1 MRLTCEVKSLTT
13 SKGWESH
20 KLPVSDRYT
29 KLGLM
34 VGLELHQQ
42 LDTRRKLFCHCPTI
56 IRDEKPDGT
65 FIRRLRPTQSEM
77 GEIDPAALFEFQKKK
92 RFCYE
97 YYNDTTCLVEADE
110 EPPHDLC
117 EDAIDICLTMARFLQ
132 SNPVDEIHPM
142 RKIVIDGSNTTGFQ
156 RTTII
161 ANGGKTIVGGKTI
174 GIQIICLE
182 EDAARKIADDDKN
195 NMRIYRLDRLGIPL
209 IEVATDPDIRSP
221 EEAQEVALAIG
232 LLLRSTGRV
241 KRGQGTI
248 RQDVNVSI
256 KDGAIIEIKGLQQL
270 DMLAKTVEYEALRQE
285 KLLEIRDTLRNRGI
299 TAEKI
304 KDKIIDVSAVFEK
317 SESKVIK
324 KALISGGTVL
334 AVKLLG
340 FAGLLGIQVQPE
352 RRFGTEISDY
362 AKFWGRVGG
371 IFHTDELPKY
381 GISDTDVSE
390 IRKILKAKDEDAV
403 VLVASSK
410 NRCKDALNAVVN
422 RAREAIRGVPAE
434 TRMPLPEGTS
444 KFARPRPGPSRMY
457 PETDVRPVKI
467 TENRLTRIK
476 KNMPETI
483 ENKGKRFVKEYK
495 LSTDLAFQITRSVN
509 LGIFELIIK
518 ETKVPPTL
526 VAATLE
532 NTIVSLHRDQ
542 VPTENLQENHFIDM
556 FKLIEQNELSTEAIP
571 EVLTHLANNPSSS
584 ISETLES
591 TGLGMMSSAEVE
603 EIIRKIVHDREDIIR
618 EQGERSLGGL
628 MGAVMKELG
637 GKVDGKT
644 VKQILTA
651 EINKLLNT

>member
-1 MRLTCEVKSLTT
+1 
-13 SKGWESH
+13 
-20 KLPVSDRYT
+20 
-29 KLGLM
+29 M

-42 LDTRRKLFCHCPTI
+42 LNTQRKLFCHCPTI
-56 IRDEKPDGT
+56 IRDEDPDGT

-117 EDAIDICLTMARFLQ
+117 EDSVDICLTMARFLQ

-161 ANGGKTIVGGKTI
+161 ANGGETVVDGKTI
-174 GIQIICLE
+174 GIQTICLE

-209 IEVATDPDIRSP
+209 IEIATDPDIRSP
-221 EEAQEVALAIG
+221 EEAQGVALAIG

-270 DMLAKTVEYEALRQE
+270 DMLAKTVEYETLRQE
-285 KLLEIRDTLRNRGI
+285 KLLEIRDTLRKRGI
-299 TAEKI
+299 TVEKI
-304 KDKIIDVSAVFEK
+304 KDKIVDVSAVFVK

-324 KALISGGTVL
+324 TALQSGGTVY
-334 AVKLLG
+334 AVKLPG
-340 FAGLLGIQVQPE
+340 FAGLLGIEVQLE

-390 IRKILKAKDEDAV
+390 IRKIVKANDLDAV
-403 VLVASSK
+403 VIVASSK
-410 NRCKDALNAVVN
+410 NRCEDALNAVIN

-444 KFARPRPGPSRMY
+444 KFARPRPGSSRMY

-476 KNMPETI
+476 KNMPETL
-483 ENKGKRFVKEYK
+483 ESKEKRFIKEYN
-495 LSTDLAFQITRSVN
+495 LSSDLAYQITRSMN
-509 LGIFELIIK
+509 LDIFELIAK
-518 ETKVPPTL
+518 ESKVSPTL

-532 NTIVSLHRDQ
+532 NTVVSLHRDQ
-542 VPTENLQENHFIDM
+542 VPTENLQDIHFIDI
-556 FKLIEQNELSTEAIP
+556 FKLVEQNELSSQAIP
-571 EVLTHLANNPSSS
+571 DVLIHLSNNPNLSAHKA
-584 ISETLES
+584 LAA
-591 TGLGMMSSAEVE
+591 TGLSMASNDEVA
-603 EIIRKIVHDREDIIR
+603 EIIRKIVQDREEFIR
-618 EQGERSLGGL
+618 EQGERSFGGL
-628 MGAVMKELG
+628 MGVVMKELG

-644 VKQILTA
+644 VKQLLTD
-651 EINKLLNT
+651 EINNLLKS

>member
-1 MRLTCEVKSLTT
+1 
-13 SKGWESH
+13 
-20 KLPVSDRYT
+20 
-29 KLGLM
+29 M

-42 LDTRRKLFCHCPTI
+42 LNTQRKLFCHCPTT
-56 IRDEKPDGT
+56 IRDEEPDGT

-77 GEIDPAALFEFQKKK
+77 GEIDPAALFEFQQKK

-117 EDAIDICLTMARFLQ
+117 DDAIDICLTMARFLQ

-161 ANGGKTIVGGKTI
+161 ANGGETIIDGKNI
-174 GIQIICLE
+174 GIQTICLE

-209 IEVATDPDIRSP
+209 IEVATDPDIRTP
-221 EEAQEVALAIG
+221 EEAQKVALAIG
-232 LLLRSTGRV
+232 LLLRSTGKV

-270 DMLAKTVEYEALRQE
+270 DMLAATVEYEALRQE
-285 KLLEIRDTLRNRGI
+285 KLLEIRDTLRDRGI

-304 KDKIIDVSAVFEK
+304 KDKITDVSAIFAK

-324 KALISGGTVL
+324 NAVKSGGTVY
-334 AVKLLG
+334 AVRLPG
-340 FAGLLGIQVQPE
+340 FAGLLGIEIQPE

-362 AKFWGRVGG
+362 AKFWGGVGG

-381 GISDTDVSE
+381 GISDTDVSA
-390 IRKILKAKDEDAV
+390 IRSAVKAKDQDAV
-403 VLVASSK
+403 VIVASSENK
-410 NRCKDALNAVVN
+410 CKDALKAVIN
-422 RAREAIRGVPAE
+422 RARVAVQGIPAE

-444 KFARPRPGPSRMY
+444 KFARPRPGSSRMY

-467 TENRLTRIK
+467 TEKRLKRIK

-483 ENKGKRFVKEYK
+483 ENKETRFVKEYK
-495 LSTDLAFQITRSVN
+495 LSTDLAYQITRSVN
-509 LGIFELIIK
+509 LSIFEHIIK
-518 ETKVPPTL
+518 ETKVSPTL

-542 VPTENLQENHFIDM
+542 VPTENLQELHFIDM
-556 FKLIEQNELSTEAIP
+556 FKLVEQNELSAEAIP
-571 EVLTHLANNPSSS
+571 EVLTYLANNPSSS

-591 TGLGMMSSAEVE
+591 TGLGMISSAEVE
-603 EIIRKIVHDREDIIR
+603 EIVKKIVQDQEDFIR

-628 MGAVMKELG
+628 MGAIMKELG
-637 GKVDGKT
+637 GKVDGKI
-644 VKQILTA
+644 VKQILTT
-651 EINKLLNT
+651 EISKLLNS

>member
-1 MRLTCEVKSLTT
+1 VRLICEVKSLTT
-13 SKGWESH
+13 SKVWESH
-20 KLPVSDRYT
+20 EVPVTDRYT

-42 LDTRRKLFCHCPTI
+42 LDTQRKLFCHCPTI

-117 EDAIDICLTMARFLQ
+117 EDAIDICLTIARFLQ

-142 RKIVIDGSNTTGFQ
+142 RKIVIDGSNTAGFQ

-161 ANGGKTIVGGKTI
+161 ANGGKTIVDGKTI
-174 GIQIICLE
+174 GIQTICLE

-304 KDKIIDVSAVFEK
+304 KDKITDVSAVFAK

-324 KALISGGTVL
+324 KAL
-334 AVKLLG
+334 
-340 FAGLLGIQVQPE
+340 
-352 RRFGTEISDY
+352 RFGTEISDY

-390 IRKILKAKDEDAV
+390 IRKILKTKNEDAV

-444 KFARPRPGPSRMY
+444 KFARPRPGSSRMY

-467 TENRLTRIK
+467 TENRLTIIK

-483 ENKGKRFVKEYK
+483 ENKENRFVKEYK

-532 NTIVSLHRDQ
+532 NTIVSLHR
-542 VPTENLQENHFIDM
+542 NYL
-556 FKLIEQNELSTEAIP
+556 L
-571 EVLTHLANNPSSS
+571 
-584 ISETLES
+584 
-591 TGLGMMSSAEVE
+591 
-603 EIIRKIVHDREDIIR
+603 
-618 EQGERSLGGL
+618 
-628 MGAVMKELG
+628 
-637 GKVDGKT
+637 
-644 VKQILTA
+644 KQFL
-651 EINKLLNT
+651 KF

>member
-1 MRLTCEVKSLTT
+1 
-13 SKGWESH
+13 
-20 KLPVSDRYT
+20 
-29 KLGLM
+29 
-34 VGLELHQQ
+34 
-42 LDTRRKLFCHCPTI
+42 
-56 IRDEKPDGT
+56 
-65 FIRRLRPTQSEM
+65 
-77 GEIDPAALFEFQKKK
+77 
-92 RFCYE
+92 
-97 YYNDTTCLVEADE
+97 
-110 EPPHDLC
+110 
-117 EDAIDICLTMARFLQ
+117 TMARFLK

-161 ANGGKTIVGGKTI
+161 ANGGKTIIDGKKI
-174 GIQIICLE
+174 GIQTICLE

-232 LLLRSTGRV
+232 SLLRSTGRV

-256 KDGAIIEIKGLQQL
+256 KNGAIIEIKGLQQL

-299 TAEKI
+299 TVEKI
-304 KDKIIDVSAVFEK
+304 KDKITDVSAVFVK

-324 KALISGGTVL
+324 TALKSGGTVY
-334 AVKLLG
+334 AVKLPG
-340 FAGLLGIQVQPE
+340 FAGLLGIEVQPE

-362 AKFWGRVGG
+362 AKFWGRIGG

-381 GISDTDVSE
+381 GISDADVSE
-390 IRKILKAKDEDAV
+390 IRRVLKTKEEDAV

-422 RAREAIRGVPAE
+422 RACEAIRGVPAE

-444 KFARPRPGPSRMY
+444 KFARPRPGSSRMY

-476 KNMPETI
+476 KNMPETL
-483 ENKGKRFVKEYK
+483 ENKEKRFIREYN
-495 LSTDLAFQITRSVN
+495 LSSDLAFQITRSVN
-509 LGIFELIIK
+509 LSIFEHIIK
-518 ETKVPPTL
+518 ETKISPTL

-532 NTIVSLHRDQ
+532 NTVVSLHRDQ
-542 VPTENLQENHFIDM
+542 IPIENLQEYHFINM
-556 FKLIEQNELSTEAIP
+556 FKLVEQNELSSQAIP
-571 EVLTHLANNPSSS
+571 DVLIYLANNPSLSVD
-584 ISETLES
+584 EALAA
-591 TGLGMMSSAEVE
+591 TGLSMVGNNEVA
-603 EIIRKIVHDREDIIR
+603 EIIRKIVRDREEFIR
-618 EQGERSLGGL
+618 EQGERSFGGL
-628 MGAVMKELG
+628 MGIVMKELG

-644 VKQILTA
+644 VKQLLTA
-651 EINKLLNT
+651 EINKLLKT

>member
-1 MRLTCEVKSLTT
+1 MSDA
-13 SKGWESH
+13 
-20 KLPVSDRYT
+20 DRYV

-42 LDTRRKLFCHCPTI
+42 LNTHRKLFCHCPTI
-56 IRDEKPDGT
+56 IRDEEPDGT

-117 EDAIDICLTMARFLQ
+117 EDSVDICLTMAKFLH

-161 ANGGKTIVGGKTI
+161 ANGGKTIVDGKTI
-174 GIQIICLE
+174 GIQTICLE

-232 LLLRSTGRV
+232 LLLRSTGKV

-256 KDGAIIEIKGLQQL
+256 KDGAIIEVKGLQQL
-270 DMLAKTVEYEALRQE
+270 DMLAKTVEFEALRQE

-304 KDKIIDVSAVFEK
+304 KDKITDVSAVFAN

-324 KALISGGTVL
+324 KALKSGGTVY
-334 AVKLLG
+334 AVKLPG
-340 FAGLLGIQVQPE
+340 FAGLLGIEVQPE

-381 GISDTDVSE
+381 GISDTDVSA
-390 IRKILKAKDEDAV
+390 IRKVLKTKDEDAV

-422 RAREAIRGVPAE
+422 RARDAIRGVPAE
-434 TRMPLPEGTS
+434 TRMPLPEGLS
-444 KFARPRPGPSRMY
+444 KFARPRPGSSRMY

-467 TENRLTRIK
+467 TENRLKRIK
-476 KNMPETI
+476 KNMPETLD
-483 ENKGKRFVKEYK
+483 NKEKRFIKEYN
-495 LSTDLAFQITRSVN
+495 LSSDLAYQITRSVN
-509 LGIFELIIK
+509 LGIFEHIIN
-518 ETKVPPTL
+518 ETKVSPTL
-526 VAATLE
+526 VVTTLE
-532 NTIVSLHRDQ
+532 NTVVSLHRNQ
-542 VPTENLQENHFIDM
+542 VPTENLQENHFFDL
-556 FKLIEQNELSTEAIP
+556 FKLVEQNELSSQAIP
-571 EVLTHLANNPSSS
+571 DVLTHLANNPSLSVA
-584 ISETLES
+584 EALVA
-591 TGLGMMSSAEVE
+591 TGLTMASGDEVAET
-603 EIIRKIVHDREDIIR
+603 IRKIVQDREEFVR
-618 EQGERSLGGL
+618 EQGERSFGGL
-628 MGAVMKELG
+628 MGIVMKELG

-644 VKQILTA
+644 VKQILTD
-651 EINKLLNT
+651 EINKLLKT

>member
-1 MRLTCEVKSLTT
+1 MKLTCVAKNLTT
-13 SKGWESH
+13 KFWES
-20 KLPVSDRYT
+20 LEVSDADRYA

-42 LDTRRKLFCHCPTI
+42 LNTQRKLFCHCPTI
-56 IRDEKPDGT
+56 IRDDEPDGT

-117 EDAIDICLTMARFLQ
+117 EDSIDICLTMAKFLQ

-161 ANGGKTIVGGKTI
+161 ANGGKTIVDGKTI
-174 GIQIICLE
+174 GIQTICLE

-232 LLLRSTGRV
+232 LLLRSTGKV

-299 TAEKI
+299 TVEKI
-304 KDKIIDVSAVFEK
+304 KDKITDVSAVFAK

-324 KALISGGTVL
+324 KALKSGGTVY
-334 AVKLLG
+334 AVKLPG
-340 FAGLLGIQVQPE
+340 FAGLLGIEVQPE

-390 IRKILKAKDEDAV
+390 IRKVLKTKDEDAV

-444 KFARPRPGPSRMY
+444 KFARPRPGSSRMY

-476 KNMPETI
+476 KNMPETLD
-483 ENKGKRFVKEYK
+483 NKEKRFIKEYN
-495 LSTDLAFQITRSVN
+495 LSSDLAYQITRSMN
-509 LGIFELIIK
+509 LGIFEHIVK
-518 ETKVPPTL
+518 ETKVSPTL
-526 VAATLE
+526 IAATLE
-532 NTIVSLHRDQ
+532 NTVVSLHRDQ
-542 VPTENLQENHFIDM
+542 VPTENLQELHFINM
-556 FKLIEQNELSTEAIP
+556 FKLVEKNELSSQAIP
-571 EVLTHLANNPSSS
+571 DVLKHLANNPSLSVA
-584 ISETLES
+584 EALAA
-591 TGLGMMSSAEVE
+591 TGLSMVSNDEVA
-603 EIIRKIVHDREDIIR
+603 EIIRKIVQDREEFIR
-618 EQGERSLGGL
+618 EQGERSFGGL
-628 MGAVMKELG
+628 MGVVMKELG
-637 GKVDGKT
+637 GKVDGKV
-644 VKQILTA
+644 VKQLLTD
-651 EINKLLNT
+651 EINRLLKT

>member
-1 MRLTCEVKSLTT
+1 MSDD
-13 SKGWESH
+13 
-20 KLPVSDRYT
+20 DRYA

-42 LDTRRKLFCHCPTI
+42 LDTQRKLFCHCPTV
-56 IRDEKPDGT
+56 IRDEEPDGT

-117 EDAIDICLTMARFLQ
+117 EDSVDICLTMAKFLH

-161 ANGGKTIVGGKTI
+161 ANGGKTIVDGKTI
-174 GIQIICLE
+174 GIQTICLE
-182 EDAARKIADDDKN
+182 EDAARKIADDEKN
-195 NMRIYRLDRLGIPL
+195 NMRLYRLDRLGIPL

-232 LLLRSTGRV
+232 LLLRSTGKV

-270 DMLAKTVEYEALRQE
+270 DMLAKTVEYEALRQK
-285 KLLEIRDTLRNRGI
+285 KLLEIRDTLRNRRV
-299 TAEKI
+299 TEEKI
-304 KDKIIDVSAVFEK
+304 KDKITDVSAVFAK

-324 KALISGGTVL
+324 KALTSGGSVF
-334 AVKLLG
+334 AVKLQG
-340 FAGLLGIQVQPE
+340 FAGLLGIEVQPE

-381 GISDTDVSE
+381 GISDADVSE
-390 IRKILKAKDEDAV
+390 IRKILKTKDNDTV

-422 RAREAIRGVPAE
+422 RARDAIRGVPAE
-434 TRMPLPEGTS
+434 TRMPLPEGLS
-444 KFARPRPGPSRMY
+444 KFARPRPGSSRMY

-467 TENRLTRIK
+467 TESRLTRIK
-476 KNMPETI
+476 KNMPETLD
-483 ENKGKRFVKEYK
+483 NKEKRFIKEYN
-495 LSTDLAFQITRSVN
+495 LSSDLAYQITRSVN
-509 LGIFELIIK
+509 LGIFEHIIN
-518 ETKVPPTL
+518 ETKVSPTL
-526 VAATLE
+526 VVATLE
-532 NTIVSLHRDQ
+532 NTVVSLHRDQ
-542 VPTENLQENHFIDM
+542 VPTENLQENHFFDL
-556 FKLIEQNELSTEAIP
+556 FKLVEQNKLSSQAIP
-571 EVLTHLANNPSSS
+571 DVLTHLANNPSLSVV
-584 ISETLES
+584 EALVA
-591 TGLGMMSSAEVE
+591 TGLTMASGDEVAET
-603 EIIRKIVHDREDIIR
+603 IRKIVQDREEFIR
-618 EQGERSLGGL
+618 EQGERSFGGL
-628 MGAVMKELG
+628 MGIVMKELG

-644 VKQILTA
+644 VKQILTD
-651 EINKLLNT
+651 EINKLLKT

>member
-1 MRLTCEVKSLTT
+1 MSDA
-13 SKGWESH
+13 
-20 KLPVSDRYT
+20 DRYS

-42 LDTRRKLFCHCPTI
+42 LNTQRKLFCHCPTI
-56 IRDEKPDGT
+56 IRDEEPDGT
-65 FIRRLRPTQSEM
+65 FIRMLRPTQSEM

-117 EDAIDICLTMARFLQ
+117 EDSIDICLTMAKFLQ

-161 ANGGKTIVGGKTI
+161 ANGGETIVDGKPI
-174 GIQIICLE
+174 GIQTICLE

-221 EEAQEVALAIG
+221 EEAQEVALSIG

-299 TAEKI
+299 TVEKI
-304 KDKIIDVSAVFEK
+304 KDKITDVSSVFVK

-324 KALISGGTVL
+324 KALQSGGTVY
-334 AVKLLG
+334 AVKLPG
-340 FAGLLGIQVQPE
+340 FAGLLGIEVQPE

-381 GISDTDVSE
+381 GISDTDVSA
-390 IRKILKAKDEDAV
+390 IRKVLKAKDEDAV

-422 RAREAIRGVPAE
+422 RAHVAIQGIPAE

-444 KFARPRPGPSRMY
+444 KFARPRPGSSRMY

-467 TENRLTRIK
+467 TEKRLARIK

-483 ENKGKRFVKEYK
+483 ENKEKRFVKEHK
-495 LSTDLAFQITRSVN
+495 LSIDLAHQITRSVN
-509 LGIFELIIK
+509 LGIFEQIIK
-518 ETKVPPTL
+518 ETEVSPTL
-526 VAATLE
+526 VAVTLE
-532 NTIVSLHRDQ
+532 NTMVSLHRDQ
-542 VPTENLQENHFIDM
+542 IPIENLQEIHFIDI
-556 FKLIEQNELSTEAIP
+556 FKLVEQNKLSSQAIP
-571 EVLTHLANNPSSS
+571 EVLTHLANNL
-584 ISETLES
+584 TLSTHEALVA
-591 TGLGMMSSAEVE
+591 TGLSMASSDKVAET
-603 EIIRKIVHDREDIIR
+603 IRKIVQDREEFIR
-618 EQGERSLGGL
+618 EQGERAFGGL
-628 MGAVMKELG
+628 MGVVMKELG

-644 VKQILTA
+644 VKQLLTA
-651 EINKLLNT
+651 EINKLLKT

>member
-1 MRLTCEVKSLTT
+1 
-13 SKGWESH
+13 
-20 KLPVSDRYT
+20 VSDTERYA

-42 LDTRRKLFCHCPTI
+42 LDTQRKLFCHCPSIT
-56 IRDEKPDGT
+56 RDEEPDGT

-117 EDAIDICLTMARFLQ
+117 EDSIDICLTMAKFLQ

-161 ANGGKTIVGGKTI
+161 ANGGETTIDGKKI
-174 GIQIICLE
+174 GIQTICLE

-221 EEAQEVALAIG
+221 KEAQAVALAIG

-270 DMLAKTVEYEALRQE
+270 DMLAATVEFEALRQE
-285 KLLEIRDTLRNRGI
+285 KLLEIRDILKNRGI
-299 TAEKI
+299 TAKKI
-304 KDKIIDVSAVFEK
+304 KDKITDVSIIFAK

-324 KALISGGTVL
+324 KALESGGTVY
-334 AVKLLG
+334 AVKLPG
-340 FAGLLGIQVQPE
+340 FAGLLGIEVQPQ

-362 AKFWGRVGG
+362 AKFWGGVGG
-371 IFHTDELPKY
+371 IFHTDELPRY
-381 GISDTDVSE
+381 GISDTDISA
-390 IRKILKAKDEDAV
+390 IREAVKAEDHDAV
-403 VLVASSK
+403 VIVASSK
-410 NRCKDALNAVVN
+410 NKCKDALNAVVN
-422 RAREAIRGVPAE
+422 RAREATRGIPVE

-444 KFARPRPGPSRMY
+444 KFARPRPGSSRMY

-467 TENRLTRIK
+467 TESRLKRIK

-483 ENKGKRFVKEYK
+483 ENKEKRFIKEYD
-495 LSTDLAFQITRSVN
+495 LSSDLAYQITRSVN
-509 LGIFELIIK
+509 LDVFERIIK
-518 ETKVPPTL
+518 ETEVSPTL

-532 NTIVSLHRDQ
+532 NTVVSLHRNQ
-542 VPTENLQENHFIDM
+542 VPTENLQEMHFIDI
-556 FKLIEQNELSTEAIP
+556 FKLVEQNELSSQAIP
-571 EVLTHLANNPSSS
+571 DVLTHISNNPSLSVH
-584 ISETLES
+584 EALAA
-591 TGLGMMSSAEVE
+591 TGLSMASTDEVV
-603 EIIRKIVHDREDIIR
+603 EIIRNIVRDRAEFIR
-618 EQGERSLGGL
+618 EQGERSFGGL
-628 MGAVMKELG
+628 MGIVMKELG
-637 GKVDGKT
+637 GNVDGKT
-644 VKQILTA
+644 VKKLLTD
-651 EINKLLNT
+651 EINKLLNS